1 MDEPFAGQRFI
12 ATKRVKGQR
21 FRQTV
26 FTNREKKSGTL
37 TIASGT
43 VLTFIGV
50 EKGLIVDRW
59 RFTADKLAGVEVRI
73 AVEDARRKLKPVDA
87 PTPQVATGAPSSQPP
102 PPEGRSY
109 GTGASPRGPDVGL
122 AEELQRF
129 ATLRD
134 SGVLTQEEFATQKA
148 RLLGGEPQAGPPRV
162 MVPVESSRQQSP
174 PLFDLYLVETGSQTI
189 SVVKVLRDLTGA
201 GLAEAKQTAESAP
214 QPVLLGV
221 TKEAADRAA
230 RLLDEVGARV
240 RTQPASTPF
249 AGELGTVRDT
259 SVNRKPWYRRPSTYV
274 KIFLAWLLIF
284 GIGSC
289 LAWLGEEPET
299 GAPSRET
306 PTPAPTPAPAPR
318 PTPAPT
324 LPPAPAPAPSA
335 PSGQGLQRILDAL
348 VAGAAELADFVAMYE
363 ETGFSLRT
371 AEACLALEQ
380 GYRRFDILPELDG
393 SQGVALE
400 NAKINYFNAQR
411 DCRRGLDR
419 QDVALFIR
427 SVQSAEDGFVE
438 ILGLYGRLAN

>member
-1 MDEPFAGQRFI
+1 MDQPFAGQRFI

-37 TIASGT
+37 TVASGT

-50 EKGLIVDRW
+50 ETGLIVDRW

-87 PTPQVATGAPSSQPP
+87 PMPQAAPAPASRQPP
-102 PPEGRSY
+102 PPEGRPY
-109 GTGASPRGPDVGL
+109 GTSTPSRRPDVGL

-129 ATLRD
+129 VTLRD
-134 SGVLTQEEFATQKA
+134 SGVLTQQEFEAQKA
-148 RLLGGEPQAGPPRV
+148 RLLGGGPQAGPPEV
-162 MVPVESSRQQSP
+162 IEPADSSQQQSP

-189 SVVKVLRDLTGA
+189 SVVKLLRELTGA
-201 GLAEAKQTAESAP
+201 QLVEAKQTAESAP

-221 TKEAADRAA
+221 TKESADRAA
-230 RLLDEVGARV
+230 QLLDEVGARV
-240 RTQPASTPF
+240 RTQPAGTPF

-259 SVNRKPWYRRPSTYV
+259 SADRKPWYRRPSTYV

-289 LAWLGEEPET
+289 LAWLGEEPESGT
-299 GAPSRET
+299 PSPET
-306 PTPAPTPAPAPR
+306 STPAPTPAPAPR

-324 LPPAPAPAPSA
+324 PPPAPAPSA
-335 PSGQGLQRILDAL
+335 PSGQGLQRILDGL

-419 QDVALFIR
+419 QDVALFIQ